1 MYYSLS
7 TTLERTRAKGSKHLQ
22 MDIRLITTD
31 ITLLHKDTPRADP
44 QYNYHATVGGCA
56 IMTFGSLAHITFP
69 TKFLDPSGAGT
80 FIGAKLQTH
89 SALPPIF
96 LNALYLFPPSPGPT
110 TLNSRIE
117 TYLRQRK
124 STETPI
130 QWQRTIITQM
140 LQAQYDSAPDCSQIV
155 GGDFNHRNWSDLNH
169 PVTNTFLNELHLSN
183 PAYSAYISSC
193 GNIPQ
198 PVTYLPK
205 GTWIDHILHIG
216 RTEVTDFRD
225 YQHSLV
231 TTYTDH
237 APYSNDIYIH
247 APMME
252 N

>member
-1 MYYSLS
+1 
-7 TTLERTRAKGSKHLQ
+7 

-31 ITLLHKDTPRADP
+31 ITLLHKFNPRADP

-117 TYLRQRK
+117 TYLRQHK

-193 GNIPQ
+193 ENIPQ

-205 GTWIDHILHIG
+205 GHGLTTSSTLVAQKSPTSVITNTHLSRLIL
-216 RTEVTDFRD
+216 
-225 YQHSLV
+225 
-231 TTYTDH
+231 TTPHTPMTSIYTYLLNII
-237 APYSNDIYIH
+237 PYLETPPTVPWPY
-247 APMME
+247 
-252 N
+252 